1 MNGNVLVCDFSGV
14 YSAEGFLPYLQERA
28 ALVLDFTGLEGCCCY
43 CDEAASARIG
53 ASLPDPL
60 PRLRFLDSGDYHYMS
75 HLLALKEKEPFHL
88 VLLDHH
94 PDDQE
99 PAFGGVLS
107 CGSWVK
113 AMQEENPLVKS
124 VLALGPENCPEDIP
138 EGWLDERRG
147 ERLYVSLDKDI
158 MDRRWARTDWTQG
171 THTLGKVKDTLRR
184 LAEGG
189 MHVAA
194 VDVCGELSVP
204 KGAAGE
210 DLRTNYET
218 NVELYKH
225 IIKLLNL

>member
-1 MNGNVLVCDFSGV
+1 
-14 YSAEGFLPYLQERA
+14 
-28 ALVLDFTGLEGCCCY
+28 
-43 CDEAASARIG
+43 
-53 ASLPDPL
+53 
-60 PRLRFLDSGDYHYMS
+60 
-75 HLLALKEKEPFHL
+75 
-88 VLLDHH
+88 
-94 PDDQE
+94 
-99 PAFGGVLS
+99 
-107 CGSWVK
+107 
-113 AMQEENPLVKS
+113 
-124 VLALGPENCPEDIP
+124 
-138 EGWLDERRG
+138 
-147 ERLYVSLDKDI
+147 

-171 THTLGKVKDTLRR
+171 THTLGKVKDILRR